1 MKFISSLSRIDFYRE
16 TSLQVSLTLIK
27 NLDETFI
34 YLWIIIRVF
43 IKYKLYFYNTS
54 KAISGGVTFCKGR
67 GCTFCTGRGCTFC
80 TGGWCIESLQ
90 PLILLYETCQK
101 RYPFRLPLVQKRYSC
116 YILS

>member
-54 KAISGGVTFCKGR
+54 KAISGGVTFC
-67 GCTFCTGRGCTFC
+67 TGRGGVHFIR
-80 TGGWCIESLQ
+80 GRGY
-90 PLILLYETCQK
+90 ILYGRVVTYREAPTL
-101 RYPFRLPLVQKRYSC
+101 YPFV
-116 YILS
+116 